1 MFNMTDFCREPI
13 MQAVLCTSATMF
25 ENPEIAH
32 EDLPQVETVTW
43 QGMDSKFTR
52 RLLTEA
58 ALALV
63 FVTVGVAGLQVVFNI
78 AFADENLA
86 INLGWLWLLVPLLAI
101 PLLAWPLISVPR
113 IGYALRDKDIIYK
126 SGVFWQTVTA
136 IPFNRIQHVEKNSTP
151 LDRRFAIANLQIF
164 TAGGSGGDLK
174 IHGLPA
180 ELAERLRVFIL
191 EKVGASIEHD

>member
-1 MFNMTDFCREPI
+1 MFYLTAFCREPI

-63 FVTVGVAGLQVVFNI
+63 FVTIGVAGLQVIFKI
-78 AFADENLA
+78 AFADQNLN

-101 PLLAWPLISVPR
+101 PLLA
-113 IGYALRDKDIIYK
+113 
-126 SGVFWQTVTA
+126 
-136 IPFNRIQHVEKNSTP
+136 
-151 LDRRFAIANLQIF
+151 
-164 TAGGSGGDLK
+164 
-174 IHGLPA
+174 
-180 ELAERLRVFIL
+180 
-191 EKVGASIEHD
+191 